1 MALIFDIRDLFKN
14 PRRKIDKIDLQP
26 GYTVLDYGCGT
37 GSYSIPAA
45 KVVGESGNIY
55 AADIH
60 PIAIE
65 KVWNKAKKRGLNNI
79 TTILT
84 DCETNLNENAIDRI
98 ILFDLF
104 HNISDREKLL
114 KELHRVLKPDGK
126 LVVDD
131 HHMDEDE
138 IISEISKNGL
148 FKYVEKKEKMY
159 FFKII

>member
-65 KVWNKAKKRGLNNI
+65 KVSNKAKKRGLNNI

-138 IISEISKNGL
+138 IISGISKNGL
-148 FKYVEKKEKMY
+148 FKCVEKKEKMY
-159 FFKII
+159 FFKIT